1 MIDQDYLQNFV
12 ALAFKEDIGNGDHTS
27 FSCIP
32 AEAEGK
38 ARLLI
43 KQEGVL
49 AGVEVAEYIFHY
61 FDNRLRLEVF
71 LQDGCRVKPKDVA
84 FTVEGSVRSI
94 LQCERLVLNV
104 MQHMSGIATQT
115 AVYVDALKGY
125 HTQVIDTRKTT
136 PGMRLL
142 DKAAVRIGG
151 GSNHRTGLYD
161 MILVK
166 DNHVDFAGGIPQ
178 AIDAV
183 HKYLE
188 TNGMDLRIEI
198 EARSLEDVETIL
210 RAGGV
215 DRIMLDNFDIPNTM
229 AAVKM
234 IAGKYETES
243 SGGITLANIRDYAA
257 CGVDFISVGA
267 LTHHISSLDMSLKAV
282 TF

>member
-1 MIDQDYLQNFV
+1 MIDLDYLQNFV

-27 FSCIP
+27 FSTIP
-32 AEAEGK
+32 ADAEGK
-38 ARLLI
+38 ARLLV

-49 AGVEVAEYIFHY
+49 AGLEVAEYIFHF
-61 FDNRLRLEVF
+61 FDNRLRLKFF
-71 LQDGCRVKPKDVA
+71 LQDGCRVKPQDVA

-104 MQHMSGIATQT
+104 MQHMSGIATET
-115 AVYVDALKGY
+115 AVYVDALKGF

-166 DNHVDFAGGIPQ
+166 DNHIDFAGGIPQ
-178 AIDAV
+178 AVAAV

-188 TNGMDLRIEI
+188 TNGMNLKIEM
-198 EARSLEDVETIL
+198 EARTLEDVDCML
-210 RAGGV
+210 RTGGV
-215 DRIMLDNFDIPNTM
+215 HRIMLDNFDIPSTK
-229 AAVKM
+229 AAVEM
-234 IAGKYETES
+234 IAGRYETES

-267 LTHHISSLDMSLKAV
+267 LTHHIKSLDMGLKAV